1 MADDKTNVAEPDR
14 SLVSGEEDYEVQFLA
29 EKHGITPDKVR
40 SLIRQHGNSR
50 DKLEAIIEDQKGR

>member
-14 SLVSGEEDYEVQFLA
+14 SLVAGEEDYEVQYLA

-40 SLIRQHGNSR
+40 SLIARHGNSR
-50 DKLEAIIEDQKGR
+50 ETLERVIREQQGR